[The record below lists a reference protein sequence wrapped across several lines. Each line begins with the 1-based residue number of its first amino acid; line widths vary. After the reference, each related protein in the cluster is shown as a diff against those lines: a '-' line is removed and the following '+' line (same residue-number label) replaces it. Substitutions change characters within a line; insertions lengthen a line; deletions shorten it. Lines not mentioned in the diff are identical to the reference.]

1 MSRPRVNRRAAL
13 GVVAGTAAT
22 LAVGTAV
29 LVLSG
34 GPNTWVEPAARR
46 LMTIIPDHG
55 AAATVGAVAARVV
68 ESGGRQGL
76 IEDLADDLG
85 LSLEQVATASSQELS
100 LRLRDAIKR
109 DSDRGTIVLLD
120 GWVVPRTLA
129 RLCALATMGSA

>member
-1 MSRPRVNRRAAL
+1 
-13 GVVAGTAAT
+13 
-22 LAVGTAV
+22 
-29 LVLSG
+29 
-34 GPNTWVEPAARR
+34 
-46 LMTIIPDHG
+46 
-55 AAATVGAVAARVV
+55 VV